1 MSPTPRAAALLA
13 VIALATVVV
22 GPAVGLIAAV
32 ALAGATLA
40 DALAVRARPRIERRV
55 APILARGV
63 AAPLTVAATP
73 AGPGRVRLR
82 QPIPPDLA
90 LDPREADGRLDATLT
105 PLRRGRHTLG
115 AVATRAEGPLRL
127 GRWHHQDG
135 EEHEVLVY
143 PDLPAARRLALSV
156 RQGRFREQGRL
167 TRGPLGLGTDFESI
181 RDYSP
186 DDDVRQINWRATD
199 RLGRPMSNQF
209 RVEQDRE
216 VMLLIDA
223 GRLMSAP
230 LEDRTRLDAAV
241 DAAVTVALVA
251 DVVGD
256 RCGVVAFDDGIRRRL
271 PPRRAGGDAVVRALF
286 DLEPRPVDADYELA
300 FQTVEGAKRSLIVVF
315 CDLLEEA
322 AARPLVDAVPVLA
335 RRHVVLVA
343 SVRDPDLDAQLAT
356 PPVLAPRRLRPG
368 GGARRP
374 GGARPRGASAR
385 ARRGERPRGAR
396 GRAPRR
402 LRPRLPSGQGP
413 RAALSVRTPAP
424 RDQAPEHHAEPD
436 ADDDR
441 PAEASGR
448 AAHEPLDEPGE
459 HDPRHRAEH
468 QLHRRARLTPQR
480 LAARQR
486 PGLDQRPADP
496 QPGRGGDGDARQ
508 LEHAVREDELQQPG
522 ARAVL
527 DREAEDRA
535 DEAAVEDQHRGRAQ
549 PGEDAAG
556 DRQERHAD
564 VVREDHARQPGL
576 VGRARRVARPPGST
590 TPWNSGGTTPI
601 AAAGSSIAHTAASA
615 SGANSSTSA
624 ATSAHGRSSTRR
636 Q

>member
-13 VIALATVVV
+13 AIALASVLV
-22 GPAVGLIAAV
+22 GPGVALIAAV

-40 DALAVRARPRIERRV
+40 DALAVRAAPKLERRV

-63 AAPLTVAATP
+63 VALLTVELAV
-73 AGPGRVRLR
+73 AGPGRVRVR

-90 LDPREADGRLDATLT
+90 LDPREADDRLDAELT

-115 AVATRAEGPLRL
+115 AVATRTEGPLRL
-127 GRWHHQDG
+127 GRWHHRAG
-135 EEHEVLVY
+135 EEHELLVY

-216 VMLLIDA
+216 VMLLLDA

-230 LEDRTRLDAAV
+230 LEDRTRLDAAI

-271 PPRRAGGDAVVRALF
+271 PPRRAGGDGVVRALF

-315 CDLLEEA
+315 CDLLEET
-322 AARPLVDAVPVLA
+322 AARPLVDAMPVLA

-356 PPVLAPRRLRPG
+356 APGTPRDVYGQAVALDVLA
-368 GGARRP
+368 
-374 GGARPRGASAR
+374 AR
-385 ARRGERPRGAR
+385 ARVTRELERAGASVLEAAT
-396 GRAPRR
+396 GALPAVCVRAY
-402 LRPRLPSGQGP
+402 L
-413 RAALSVRTPAP
+413 
-424 RDQAPEHHAEPD
+424 QAKA
-436 ADDDR
+436 
-441 PAEASGR
+441 
-448 AAHEPLDEPGE
+448 
-459 HDPRHRAEH
+459 
-468 QLHRRARLTPQR
+468 RARL
-480 LAARQR
+480 
-486 PGLDQRPADP
+486 
-496 QPGRGGDGDARQ
+496 
-508 LEHAVREDELQQPG
+508 
-522 ARAVL
+522 
-527 DREAEDRA
+527 
-535 DEAAVEDQHRGRAQ
+535 
-549 PGEDAAG
+549 
-556 DRQERHAD
+556 
-564 VVREDHARQPGL
+564 
-576 VGRARRVARPPGST
+576 
-590 TPWNSGGTTPI
+590 
-601 AAAGSSIAHTAASA
+601 
-615 SGANSSTSA
+615 
-624 ATSAHGRSSTRR
+624 
-636 Q
+636 